1 MLPTMNMLVLAASDC
16 VLKPPPKPAAMPHP
30 MNQEHTDGLAI
41 RFARHRQ
48 DTGSTGCIVVMEPA
62 RDTVLAELHGAG
74 LGAANPLKRVIIGFY
89 IGVPSKG

>member
-1 MLPTMNMLVLAASDC
+1 
-16 VLKPPPKPAAMPHP
+16 

-74 LGAANPLKRVIIGFY
+74 LGAARAVTFMEVSGMLSRR
-89 IGVPSKG
+89 